1 MKPAA
6 RRRALVVG
14 VGLLVALLVGG
25 RWLALETAERAWGVS
40 LPGGSAYLVARD
52 FAHEEVLQ
60 FLMERTPEDV
70 KLTQACEL
78 GDEGAFRALLATTT
92 LCPALS
98 SKSRMVAWTAISSS
112 TIRIVATADP
122 PRRTPALNCL

>member
-52 FAHEEVLQ
+52 FARLVSGL
-60 FLMERTPEDV
+60 LLV
-70 KLTQACEL
+70 
-78 GDEGAFRALLATTT
+78 GA
-92 LCPALS
+92 
-98 SKSRMVAWTAISSS
+98 VAWSTAGP
-112 TIRIVATADP
+112 ATSRP
-122 PRRTPALNCL
+122 PA